1 MRLLCTSDLHLGRR
15 SSRFPDRVP
24 AEALTA
30 IDVWHRIV
38 DAAIEHRVDVVALG
52 GDVVDQD
59 NRYFMAD
66 GPLTAGI
73 RRLYGHGIQTVAV
86 AGNHDF
92 DVLPALASTLSSA
105 LPAGAFYFL
114 GAGGTWE
121 RVTLTS
127 RTGERLHVDGWSFP
141 SRHVTACPLD
151 SYALPPAH
159 DAPVLGLLHTDR
171 DVLGSVYAPTTTA
184 ALQAAPVRMWCIGH
198 IHVPAMVQAHGATIL
213 NPGSPQPLR
222 PTETGAHGA
231 WLVELPP
238 AGTPTLRMLSLAA
251 ARYDTVTVSLDGI
264 ESIDGARQA
273 IGRAVHTHID
283 RCLTDVATEGQ
294 RPSLRALALRLDL
307 TGRTPVRRKLE
318 DELVRLREDAAYDRS
333 DLMVHIERIDA
344 DLRPPLDL
352 AQLATVRDARG
363 WLARVILAAR
373 SAPGT
378 HDAIIPDSL
387 WQAAR
392 SAAMSTIDAKPFT
405 DLPREHRT
413 IDDAQ
418 LRAVVATQAER
429 LLDAL
434 VAQREEAA

>member
-1 MRLLCTSDLHLGRR
+1 MRILCTSDLHLGRR

-24 AEALTA
+24 AEALA
-30 IDVWHRIV
+30 AVNVWHRIV
-38 DAAIEHRVDVVALG
+38 NAAIEHRVHVLALG

-73 RRLYGHGIQTVAV
+73 RRLHEHGIVTVAV

-92 DVLPALASTLSSA
+92 DVFAALASTLSA
-105 LPAGAFYFL
+105 RLPAGAFHFV
-114 GAGGTWE
+114 GASGTWE
-121 RVTLTS
+121 RVTLTTS
-127 RTGERLHVDGWSFP
+127 SDERLHVDGWSFP
-141 SRHVTACPLD
+141 ARHVTANPLE

-171 DVLGSVYAPTTTA
+171 DVMGSVYAPTTTA
-184 ALQAAPVRMWCIGH
+184 ALQAAPVSMWCIGH
-198 IHVPAMVQAHGATIL
+198 IHIPAVAQAHGATIL

-231 WLVELPP
+231 WLVELPHT
-238 AGTPTLRMLSLAA
+238 GSPTLDMLHLAA

-264 ESIDGARQA
+264 DSIDGARQE
-273 IGRAVHTHID
+273 IGRAVHAHID
-283 RCLTDVATEGQ
+283 ECLEAGTTNGQ
-294 RPSLRALALRLDL
+294 RTALRALGLRLEL
-307 TGRTPVRRKLE
+307 TGRTAVHRMLD
-318 DELVRLREDAAYDRS
+318 DELVRLREDAMYDRS
-333 DLMVHIERIDA
+333 ELLVHIERIDSQ
-344 DLRPPLDL
+344 LRPPLDL
-352 AQLATVRDARG
+352 AQLSTVRDARG

-373 SAPGT
+373 ATPGT
-378 HDAIIPDSL
+378 QDAIIPDSL

-392 SAAMSTIDAKPFT
+392 TAANSTIDARPFT
-405 DLPREHRT
+405 DLPREQRT
-413 IDDAQ
+413 VADAQ
-418 LRAVVATQAER
+418 LRTMVATQAER